1 MTYHDYKVNKQA
13 IRDLSEGKQT
23 DAVKEFLKRYE
34 IRPRENKKEQSVNQK
49 ETTAMA
55 DKETQ
60 PQEPLQQSEVQ
71 QAAQQ
76 QQQPQAQQ
84 AAQESQGPRYRYNE
98 NMVNWEELEKVGIS
112 KASLEQQGLLD
123 SMLKGYKTNK
133 LVTPDHPSFRF
144 ADSQTGC
151 KALTHPATGRTGGT
165 CHSRHTQ
172 GTAVGTS
179 LFRV

>member
-1 MTYHDYKVNKQA
+1 
-13 IRDLSEGKQT
+13 
-23 DAVKEFLKRYE
+23 
-34 IRPRENKKEQSVNQK
+34 
-49 ETTAMA
+49 MA

-133 LVTPDHPSFRF
+133 LVP
-144 ADSQTGC
+144 
-151 KALTHPATGRTGGT
+151 LTIHLPV
-165 CHSRHTQ
+165 C
-172 GTAVGTS
+172 
-179 LFRV
+179 

>member
-1 MTYHDYKVNKQA
+1 
-13 IRDLSEGKQT
+13 
-23 DAVKEFLKRYE
+23 
-34 IRPRENKKEQSVNQK
+34 
-49 ETTAMA
+49 MA

-133 LVTPDHPSFRF
+133 LVP
-144 ADSQTGC
+144 
-151 KALTHPATGRTGGT
+151 LTIHLSGLLTAKLDARLSLIPQQDGQVGLAIHGIRKEPQLERPYFGFNFNEEDKKTCVRPATWGVWQNST
-165 CHSRHTQ
+165 CA
-172 GTAVGTS
+172 AVNIPP
-179 LFRV
+179 V